1 MSLITICTNGSLHDS
16 INQFGKNDIYCTD
29 HRTIC
34 LIVVIELHVVSVPG
48 ALLLAVQRSS
58 SPSPGHPT
66 LHQGAKQ
73 CDQSPVAQRS
83 SDSEIVNS
91 MYETDPDLLAGE
103 SAEEETEDS
112 IMSPIPV
119 GPPSPFPTSEDFTP
133 KEGSPYEA
141 PVYIPDDIPI
151 PPDFE
156 LRESSIPGAGLGIWA
171 KKKIEVGERFGPYM
185 TIPRTTLK
193 ETNFGWEQILTDPE
207 VASQEG
213 CIKK

>member
-1 MSLITICTNGSLHDS
+1 MRSKARARKLAKSDN
-16 INQFGKNDIYCTD
+16 
-29 HRTIC
+29 
-34 LIVVIELHVVSVPG
+34 EL
-48 ALLLAVQRSS
+48 
-58 SPSPGHPT
+58 
-66 LHQGAKQ
+66 
-73 CDQSPVAQRS
+73 
-83 SDSEIVNS
+83 VNN
-91 MYETDPDLLAGE
+91 MYEPDPDLLAGE

-171 KKKIEVGERFGPYM
+171 KKKIEAGERLGPYIM
-185 TIPRTTLK
+185 MQKTTLK
-193 ETNFGWEQILTDPE
+193 ENNLGWEQILPE
-207 VASQEG
+207 SDVTSQDG
-213 CIKK
+213 CLSK